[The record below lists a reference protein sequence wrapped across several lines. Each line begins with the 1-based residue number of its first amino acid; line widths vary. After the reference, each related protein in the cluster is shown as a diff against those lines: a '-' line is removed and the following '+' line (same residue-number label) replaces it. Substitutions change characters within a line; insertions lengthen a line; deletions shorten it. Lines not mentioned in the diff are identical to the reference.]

1 VVQTGAKT
9 QSGGLNKGFSIK
21 EYQGSLNEMVVKLP
35 IADAEKVIIAN
46 IKNDMNLFFDI
57 F

>member
-1 VVQTGAKT
+1 
-9 QSGGLNKGFSIK
+9 
-21 EYQGSLNEMVVKLP
+21 MVVKLP

-57 F
+57 FQINNRLCLILIDKFNFKFLNYVH